1 MQDIN
6 AASRPETISEFLENN
21 ESQIMAIIGTAAAIR
36 EKVMGSDYVSC
47 SKSNFPTE
55 SYPRIRC
62 VYNQIQDNTKLLAD
76 LYEIV
81 LDIDSKL

>member
-6 AASRPETISEFLENN
+6 APSKPETISELLENN
-21 ESQIMAIIGTAAAIR
+21 ESQIRAIIGIASAIR
-36 EKVMGSDYVSC
+36 EKVMGSDYVSFG
-47 SKSNFPTE
+47 KSSSPTE
-55 SYPRIRC
+55 AYPGIPC